1 MKRLI
6 LLGIL
11 AAALL
16 GVAATA
22 SAADIKATG
31 QWIVEAIWSDNFD
44 LVNNKNDNSRSNL
57 NNTEEKFNIW
67 TRVRTQFEFIA
78 NENLKGVLAT
88 EVGSNKWGSSGT
100 YDLGSTPTVIGV
112 RRAYVDF
119 NWPGTKVNFK
129 AGPLIGV
136 GLPAAVGGGSA
147 IFDEEVSSLVVSA
160 PITDNVSVLGVYARL
175 FSGAGAYSAN
185 PTNTHDSM
193 DAFALALP
201 IKFDGFKVTPFGM
214 FAYAENGIFNRSNT
228 VTAHTMG
235 LLAQNASTSMQQGIQ
250 SWWGGAAIEMTM
262 FDPFVVKADVNYG
275 SLTSK
280 AAGNDSKKQNN
291 MSGWMLDLSVDYTGL
306 SFMTPQLFFAWSSGE
321 DGNATTGSNS
331 GAGHRMPMVVA
342 SSYSL
347 GSFWMSGASGKALA
361 GSTSVG
367 TARSNLANSMGFWT
381 VGLNLK
387 DITFLEGLKHTFT
400 VMYVQGT
407 NSKDIGPVYNTSA
420 TDVNNIQYGQTL
432 TTKDSLW
439 EVDLN
444 TSYAIYKELTA
455 YLELGYIAPS
465 FSKSVWG
472 DSNGGDA
479 ATKIAVGLGYNF

>member
-44 LVNNKNDNSRSNL
+44 FVSDANNNQRSNL
-57 NNTEEKFNIW
+57 NQNEEKFNIW

-88 EVGSNKWGSSGT
+88 EVGSNKWGASGT
-100 YDLGSTPTVIGV
+100 YDVGSTPVAIGV

-129 AGPLIGV
+129 AGPMIGV
-136 GLPAAVGGGSA
+136 SLPSAVGGGSA

-175 FSGAGAYSAN
+175 FSGTGTYGAASAGYH
-185 PTNTHDSM
+185 HDTM

-201 IKFDGFKVTPFGM
+201 LKFDGFKVTPFGM
-214 FAYAENGIFNRSNT
+214 FAYAENGIFTRGNN
-228 VTAHTMG
+228 VTAHTLG
-235 LLAQNASTSMQQGIQ
+235 LLAQNASTSQEQGIQ

-275 SLTSK
+275 SLTTRST
-280 AAGNDSKKQNN
+280 ANGAKQNN
-291 MSGWMLDLSVDYTGL
+291 MSGWMCDLTVDYTGL
-306 SFMTPQLFFAWSSGE
+306 SFMTPQLFFAYTTGE
-321 DGNATTGSNS
+321 EGNATTHE
-331 GAGHRMPMVVA
+331 GASHRMPMVVA

-347 GSFWMSGASGKALA
+347 GSFWMGGASGKMLA
-361 GSTSVG
+361 GSTNIG
-367 TARSNLANSMGFWT
+367 TARSNLAASMGFWT

-407 NSKDIGPVYNTSA
+407 NNKDIGPMYTTAQAA
-420 TDVNNIQYGQTL
+420 TNNIQYGQTL

-439 EVDLN
+439 EIDLN
-444 TSYAIYKELTA
+444 TKYAIYKELTA

-479 ATKIAVGLGYNF
+479 ATKVAVGLGYNF